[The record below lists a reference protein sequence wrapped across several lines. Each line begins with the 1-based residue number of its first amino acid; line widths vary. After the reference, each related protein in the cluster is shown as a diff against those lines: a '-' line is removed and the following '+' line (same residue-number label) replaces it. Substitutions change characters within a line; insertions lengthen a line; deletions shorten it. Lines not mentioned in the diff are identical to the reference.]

1 MKQEEYLLNL
11 QMLEEQANQFEEQ
24 LKLIDQQ
31 ISELNKLK
39 EDLAAFEKSN
49 EKEMFA
55 EFGKGIF
62 VKATVDKKEFLV
74 DVGEKIFVKK
84 SSKEISEIINQQIKK
99 FESIK
104 PEISKRVET
113 INLHLDHLVN
123 QAKEENAAEEKA
135 AVKPKSDK
143 VIIKNKGR

>member
-1 MKQEEYLLNL
+1 MNQEQYLLNL

>member
-1 MKQEEYLLNL
+1 
-11 QMLEEQANQFEEQ
+11 MLEEQANQFEEQ

-39 EDLAAFEKSN
+39 EDLSAFEKSN

-84 SSKEISEIINQQIKK
+84 SSKEISEIINQQINK

-113 INLHLDHLVN
+113 INLHLDKLVE
-123 QAKEENAAEEKA
+123 QAKEDNESEEK
-135 AVKPKSDK
+135 AVKPKTDK

>member
-1 MKQEEYLLNL
+1 MNQEQYLLNL

-84 SSKEISEIINQQIKK
+84 ISEEIS
-99 FESIK
+99 
-104 PEISKRVET
+104 
-113 INLHLDHLVN
+113 LLL
-123 QAKEENAAEEKA
+123 
-135 AVKPKSDK
+135 
-143 VIIKNKGR
+143 